1 MTCPAQT
8 VMKPE
13 EMWILGRTTGEIET
27 VMILSIY
34 TQKMFVSSPL
44 KDDGLEDAPFLL
56 RDDYHDKRTSPCSIG
71 CTSSLIFVFWL
82 STVILWFWGE
92 KHFAAAKFVKVPG
105 SNTLILL
112 IRPSF

>member
-8 VMKPE
+8 VMRPE
-13 EMWILGRTTGEIET
+13 EMWILGRTPGGIET

-56 RDDYHDKRTSPCSIG
+56 RD
-71 CTSSLIFVFWL
+71 SSKLLIEPAGRGLGFFRSHVF
-82 STVILWFWGE
+82 
-92 KHFAAAKFVKVPG
+92 
-105 SNTLILL
+105 TLI
-112 IRPSF
+112 SS